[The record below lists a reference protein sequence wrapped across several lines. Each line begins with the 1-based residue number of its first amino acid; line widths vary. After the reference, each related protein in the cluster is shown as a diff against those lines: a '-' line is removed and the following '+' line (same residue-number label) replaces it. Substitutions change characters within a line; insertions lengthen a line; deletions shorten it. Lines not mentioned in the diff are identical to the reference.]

1 MVQQN
6 WFQFC
11 NFLWCLK
18 TLWNG
23 TRGIVTSLR
32 IVSVTIDYLS
42 INVQLSFH
50 FSMVYPS
57 SPPPF
62 RCPVECHTRDAVDSF
77 LRTCPIYFLLR
88 GMCSCWHWT
97 SSWLL
102 EMMFSQKVL
111 MILLR
116 LLVWKTDSLERSF
129 PALSLSLNYEWL
141 DATVKLFEIFFIFC
155 SVMARTFQRKRPSW
169 NSSFVSFLRLVANR
183 SWVLLMHVQTFDS
196 DACATFWL
204 MST

>member
-11 NFLWCLK
+11 NFLCCLK

-23 TRGIVTSLR
+23 TIATSLR
-32 IVSVTIDYLS
+32 IISVIIDYLS

-50 FSMVYPS
+50 FSMVCPS

-141 DATVKLFEIFFIFC
+141 DATEIVWDIFHLLKCHGKNFPKETPELKFQLRFF
-155 SVMARTFQRKRPSW
+155 
-169 NSSFVSFLRLVANR
+169 SSFSRKSQL
-183 SWVLLMHVQTFDS
+183 SPSH
-196 DACATFWL
+196 ACANIWL
-204 MST
+204 WCICDVLTNEHIE